1 MLVTSLLLL
10 IGIGCFE
17 EAKST
22 TQEERMIPSVAG
34 LEFDKVGFFVSG
46 PPEYMDRLYARAM
59 KQFTKAGLSQ
69 PDQSRP
75 TNDAIATLMLTL
87 DTIPLDE
94 SCPGKV
100 LYVQKL
106 ELWEK
111 VIPARNSNISVPSVT
126 WSYAMPIP
134 IIVDRVSIEQLETDL
149 DRHLF
154 EFIRSYKMGN
164 STKKK

>member
-10 IGIGCFE
+10 IGIGYFE

-34 LEFDKVGFFVSG
+34 LEFDKVGFFVSV

-106 ELWEK
+106 EL
-111 VIPARNSNISVPSVT
+111 
-126 WSYAMPIP
+126 
-134 IIVDRVSIEQLETDL
+134 
-149 DRHLF
+149 
-154 EFIRSYKMGN
+154 
-164 STKKK
+164 

>member
-1 MLVTSLLLL
+1 
-10 IGIGCFE
+10 
-17 EAKST
+17 
-22 TQEERMIPSVAG
+22 
-34 LEFDKVGFFVSG
+34 
-46 PPEYMDRLYARAM
+46 M

-94 SCPGKV
+94 SCPGKA